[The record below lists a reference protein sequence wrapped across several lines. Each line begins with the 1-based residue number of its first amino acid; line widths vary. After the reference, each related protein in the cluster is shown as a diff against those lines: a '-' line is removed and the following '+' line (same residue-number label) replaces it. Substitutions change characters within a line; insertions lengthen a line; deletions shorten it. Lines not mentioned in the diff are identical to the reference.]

1 MKNTIEN
8 TAAKAQGG
16 HFVFLEYLS
25 NAGVLLAVTIQL
37 VVDYATRL
45 SACLR
50 SLQALDRQALKNE
63 LDGKPCFQPISKK
76 GLTNMLRSMGL
87 SNLIVEKK
95 PSAAYLVYLLE
106 ANSRFRFTV
115 RNKRAYLNTYVTPE
129 DFNAAW
135 VEIKESLRDDHTRKA
150 NHTQVDTYEALYIDP
165 CGNVGILDD
174 NNAKQERLRG
184 LKRHTIKGHN
194 LIQGLVTRSQVV
206 KGYDGSPVANTDGKG
221 IEAGTPKAKPLSSG
235 VAVVKAVIRERIGWS
250 TWKTYRADRCV
261 YISSGGH
268 KLGHRYIENPF
279 SNNNPTE
286 WSGNNA

>member
-16 HFVFLEYLS
+16 HFVFFEYLS
-25 NAGVLLAVTIQL
+25 SAGVLLAVTIQL

-45 SACLR
+45 AACLR

-63 LDGKPCFQPISKK
+63 LDGKRCFQPISKK
-76 GLTNMLRSMGL
+76 GLTNMLASMSL

-95 PSAAYLVYLLE
+95 PNADYLVCLIE
-106 ANSRFRFTV
+106 ANSSFRFTV
-115 RNKRAYLNTYVTPE
+115 RNNRAYLHAYVTPE
-129 DFNAAW
+129 NFDDAW
-135 VEIKESLRDDHTRKA
+135 AGIAESLNDDKIRSD
-150 NHTQVDTYEALYIDP
+150 NHTQADTYEALYIDP
-165 CGNVGILDD
+165 CGNVDVLDD
-174 NNAKQERLRG
+174 DNGKQERLKG
-184 LKRHTIKGHN
+184 LKRHKLKGYN

-206 KGYDGSPVANTDGKG
+206 KGYDGSPVANTDGNG

-235 VAVVKAVIRERIGWS
+235 VAVVKAVIRERIGWA
-250 TWKTYRADRCV
+250 TWKTFRADRCV

-279 SNNNPTE
+279 SNNNPTD